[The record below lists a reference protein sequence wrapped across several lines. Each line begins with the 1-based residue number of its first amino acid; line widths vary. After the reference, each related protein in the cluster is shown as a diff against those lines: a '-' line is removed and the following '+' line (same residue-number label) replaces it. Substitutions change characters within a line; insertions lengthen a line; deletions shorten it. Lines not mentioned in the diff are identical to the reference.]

1 MFDRVLNIPGFYIC
15 LWFWLCE
22 GYEYVGV
29 TQDSEYAWLI
39 SKPAWMAF
47 ILIPHYNL
55 LSIWICGYLFQCLYK
70 TRSFSLK
77 DYDVVIIK
85 DRYQVNP

>member
-15 LWFWLCE
+15 PWFWLCE

-47 ILIPHYNL
+47 ILIPHL
-55 LSIWICGYLFQCLYK
+55 IPCLFEYVVTCFNVY
-70 TRSFSLK
+70 TRLE
-77 DYDVVIIK
+77 VLV
-85 DRYQVNP
+85 